1 MNTTGWGLKL
11 KMRSVKDYA
20 EKLNSITFKIFQ
32 TIDKLSKFSNQIAGS
47 GLSSDYSEEKTK
59 RKSKREKHLDKLE
72 QKKKRLQ
79 REIDN
84 IKKKR
89 GSKKEKKKLR
99 KKTATEPEILGGFDY
114 KRIGDGMLNQSGHND
129 EV

>member
-1 MNTTGWGLKL
+1 
-11 KMRSVKDYA
+11 MRSVKDYA
-20 EKLNSITFKIFQ
+20 KKLNSITFKIFQ

-89 GSKKEKKKLR
+89 GGKKEKKKLR
-99 KKTATEPEILGGFDY
+99 KKTSTEPEIGGFDF
-114 KRIGDGMLNQSGHND
+114 KGIGDRMVD
-129 EV
+129 EFQRPHKDETKEN

>member
-1 MNTTGWGLKL
+1 M
-11 KMRSVKDYA
+11 
-20 EKLNSITFKIFQ
+20 FKIFQ
-32 TIDKLSKFSNQIAGS
+32 IMNKINKFSNQMAE
-47 GLSSDYSEEKTK
+47 LTSSPDYGKEKTK
-59 RKSKREKHLDKLE
+59 RKDKHKKHLDKLE

-79 REIDN
+79 IEIDN

-99 KKTATEPEILGGFDY
+99 KKTTTESEILGGFDY
-114 KRIGDGMLNQSGHND
+114 KHIGDGMLNQSGHND

>member
-1 MNTTGWGLKL
+1 ML
-11 KMRSVKDYA
+11 
-20 EKLNSITFKIFQ
+20 KIFSVME
-32 TIDKLSKFSNQIAGS
+32 KFNEFSKQIAGS
-47 GLSSDYSEEKTK
+47 GLSSDHSKKETK
-59 RKSKREKHLDKLE
+59 RKGKHKKHLDKLE

-79 REIDN
+79 IEIDN

-99 KKTATEPEILGGFDY
+99 KKTATESEILGGFDY
-114 KRIGDGMLNQSGHND
+114 KHIGDGMMNQSGHND

>member
-1 MNTTGWGLKL
+1 M
-11 KMRSVKDYA
+11 
-20 EKLNSITFKIFQ
+20 FKIFQ
-32 TIDKLSKFSNQIAGS
+32 IMNKISKFSNQMAEF
-47 GLSSDYSEEKTK
+47 SSSPDYGKEKTK
-59 RKSKREKHLDKLE
+59 RKDKHKKHLDKLE

-79 REIDN
+79 IEIDN

-99 KKTATEPEILGGFDY
+99 KKTATESEILGFDY
-114 KRIGDGMLNQSGHND
+114 KHIGDGMLNQSGHND